1 MKAIKACPDQKER
14 AVNETTYDLYSLAFS
29 KSTKLPSTYRSFISR
44 FLQSQPCLRHV
55 RADIPFTCTKAHV
68 YPASDQ
74 PSEAE
79 IKQGEEEAATNV
91 RNFAVG
97 CVLLYF
103 SKSARILH
111 TVDALLTTFGI
122 PAPHLIAYVKQL
134 L

>member
-1 MKAIKACPDQKER
+1 M
-14 AVNETTYDLYSLAFS
+14 
-29 KSTKLPSTYRSFISR
+29 
-44 FLQSQPCLRHV
+44 
-55 RADIPFTCTKAHV
+55 DIPSSCTKAHV

-103 SKSARILH
+103 SKSAR
-111 TVDALLTTFGI
+111 DPPYGGRLLTTFGI
-122 PAPHLIAYVKQL
+122 LAPHLIAYVKQL